1 MSTEAGFS
9 LCIEIIEDEGSC
21 SLFSKKQVEDW
32 WVEVGG
38 EREFLS
44 ASASD
49 YFVNTFT
56 TQPSGNILF
65 RKFSTDGINLIP
77 SLFRLQRQKSLDLTR
92 KVFDKFCFSSQV
104 IGTVASFKSDLTKDE
119 QYILEYVGG
128 FILHKLLKRCSI
140 ETHINLLKSLMD
152 FNSNFSSYSL
162 ISCFNN
168 SAYGYLTV
176 PKKCIVNLLSYLE
189 IKFRELYQS
198 ENISEKVISS
208 LDKLFISSVISSIV
222 FSDKAA
228 IDTIIF
234 KIIKFFLKIRCYQKA
249 KKLNSTLK
257 LHADKTISLRK
268 SLK

>member
-1 MSTEAGFS
+1 
-9 LCIEIIEDEGSC
+9 
-21 SLFSKKQVEDW
+21 
-32 WVEVGG
+32 
-38 EREFLS
+38 
-44 ASASD
+44 
-49 YFVNTFT
+49 FVNTFT

-152 FNSNFSSYSL
+152 FNSNFSSNSL

-208 LDKLFISSVISSIV
+208 LDKIV
-222 FSDKAA
+222 SGILFSDKAA

-257 LHADKTISLRK
+257 LQADKTISLRK